1 MLEIDISKNQGD
13 FRLLC
18 DLHISTGITAIYGP
32 SGSGKTTLLNCVA
45 GFSTPDSGKIM
56 MSNQLFFSKEKK
68 VNVPVEKRRLGYVLQ
83 ESGLFPHL
91 TVHKNIKYGYEL
103 TPDNIKKYDLDYLIE
118 MLAIE
123 PLLERDVSSLSGGE
137 RQRVALVRSLA
148 TSPQLLLLDEPMASI
163 DARFRGFLIYQLKK
177 MSLEIG
183 IPMLYVSHSLS
194 EVMVLA
200 NNAIVMNKGAVIAEG
215 EPNILFTTPEVTG
228 LTDFSSYEN
237 LVEASVLESD
247 QTANMTTVSLG
258 DHFFYLPFHDLQVGQ
273 KVFLS
278 VRASDA
284 ILSIA
289 PLSGTSAR
297 NIVEARITSIYVADK
312 VVLIECYFGVKIFVE
327 ITHQSYEELGLV
339 QGSSIYVVIKANA
352 ITLLDA

>member
-1 MLEIDISKNQGD
+1 
-13 FRLLC
+13 
-18 DLHISTGITAIYGP
+18 
-32 SGSGKTTLLNCVA
+32 
-45 GFSTPDSGKIM
+45 
-56 MSNQLFFSKEKK
+56 
-68 VNVPVEKRRLGYVLQ
+68 
-83 ESGLFPHL
+83 
-91 TVHKNIKYGYEL
+91 
-103 TPDNIKKYDLDYLIE
+103 

-247 QTANMTTVSLG
+247 QTTNMTTVALG
-258 DHFFYLPFHDLQVGQ
+258 DHFFYLPFLYNL
-273 KVFLS
+273 F
-278 VRASDA
+278 
-284 ILSIA
+284 
-289 PLSGTSAR
+289 
-297 NIVEARITSIYVADK
+297 
-312 VVLIECYFGVKIFVE
+312 
-327 ITHQSYEELGLV
+327 
-339 QGSSIYVVIKANA
+339 
-352 ITLLDA
+352 

>member
-56 MSNQLFFSKEKK
+56 MSNQIFFSKEKK

-91 TVHKNIKYGYEL
+91 SVHKNIKYGYEL
-103 TPDNIKKYDLDYLIE
+103 TPDNRKKYDLDYLIE
-118 MLAIE
+118 MLAIG
-123 PLLERDVSSLSGGE
+123 PLLERDVASLSGGE

-237 LVEASVLESD
+237 LV
-247 QTANMTTVSLG
+247 
-258 DHFFYLPFHDLQVGQ
+258 
-273 KVFLS
+273 
-278 VRASDA
+278 
-284 ILSIA
+284 
-289 PLSGTSAR
+289 
-297 NIVEARITSIYVADK
+297 
-312 VVLIECYFGVKIFVE
+312 
-327 ITHQSYEELGLV
+327 
-339 QGSSIYVVIKANA
+339 
-352 ITLLDA
+352 